1 MSKTVLKPADQ
12 DLITALEEMMAARD
26 WLNEKLVDWDEGV
39 LPENIDELW
48 FEGWKDLYPRI
59 ERSDLS
65 CSAIYHKSNAKALF
79 LATFTRYL
87 EVE

>member
-1 MSKTVLKPADQ
+1 MSKNGLKPADEE
-12 DLITALEEMMAARD
+12 LIAALEEMMAARD
-26 WLNEKLVDWDEGV
+26 WLNEKLVNWDEES

-48 FEGWKDLYPRI
+48 FEGWKELYPRM

-65 CSAIYHKSNAKALF
+65 CSAIYHKSNAMALF

-87 EVE
+87 KVE